1 MCGDIMNI
9 LAHFTTFKL
18 KNRNLK
24 INLIQFTLSII
35 YFSCFNDILRKVEM
49 KWYEIRKILMLTILR
64 KSKKEYLVNIK
75 KNHGFIW
82 NI

>member
-49 KWYEIRKILMLTILR
+49 K
-64 KSKKEYLVNIK
+64 
-75 KNHGFIW
+75 
-82 NI
+82 